1 MALMDLCSISNL
13 VYFLGLAVLVKGLAK
28 FGFFVNRWFV
38 RKPHDV
44 HERYGKDSW
53 ILVTG
58 ATAGIGLGICKYA
71 ASDKN
76 LNVVLVGR
84 NSDKLKKSEQEVK
97 EANPKIKTKTLVL
110 DFNASTDLE
119 YYYKALEPVKDLDIS
134 IIVNNAGVASIC
146 DLEEVTQESLK
157 EMTETNMHGL
167 TVLTKM
173 FVDRFAK
180 RATRSAIVNV
190 SSIGGYNPL
199 PACAHYAGT
208 KAFVTSFTN
217 GFGYEVKDKLDV
229 LCHCPG
235 AVSSAMSAFKISFD
249 TALPRDCAF
258 VIFRDLGYERE
269 NQPIIGQEATLL
281 GLSIMGWIS
290 GSLLLAIGK
299 IAITNENKGMLER
312 RKNL

>member
-1 MALMDLCSISNL
+1 MSLMDFCTINNL
-13 VYFLGLAVLVKGLAK
+13 VYFFGLVVLVKGLAR

-58 ATAGIGLGICKYA
+58 ATAGIGLEICKYA

-76 LNVVLVGR
+76 MNVVLVGR
-84 NSDKLKKSEQEVK
+84 NSDKLNKCELEVK

-110 DFNASTDLE
+110 DFNASTDLD
-119 YYYKALEPVKDLDIS
+119 YYYKALEPVKNLDIS
-134 IIVNNAGVASIC
+134 IIVNNAGVMNVC
-146 DLEEVTQESLK
+146 GFDEVTQELLK

-173 FVDRFAK
+173 FADRFAK

-190 SSIGGYNPL
+190 SSVAGYVPTPIN
-199 PACAHYAGT
+199 AHYSGT

-217 GFGYEVKDKLDV
+217 GFGYEVKDKIDV
-229 LCHCPG
+229 LCHCPA
-235 AVSSAMSAFKISFD
+235 AVSTYLAGFRNTFD
-249 TALPRDCAF
+249 TASPKDCAY

-269 NQPIIGQEATLL
+269 NQPIIAHELSVLL
-281 GLSIMGWIS
+281 INVI
-290 GSLLLAIGK
+290 
-299 IAITNENKGMLER
+299 R
-312 RKNL
+312 